1 MADFLVGRC
10 ISLGNACLVT
20 PRHFLFWL
28 RALRTFRTFC
38 TFRTFRVFHG
48 FFLLLKFKNN
58 KILTDRLGQRRPGG
72 AARARQCYCYI
83 YHIIVIIFAS
93 HYSYSLLSRTLSLTS
108 IPMANFTS
116 GDQVEVGML
125 MLYDLIPI

>member
-1 MADFLVGRC
+1 MGFVTIGATLLPWRRSHLSYFS
-10 ISLGNACLVT
+10 SL
-20 PRHFLFWL
+20 
-28 RALRTFRTFC
+28 
-38 TFRTFRVFHG
+38 
-48 FFLLLKFKNN
+48 
-58 KILTDRLGQRRPGG
+58 KILTDRLGQRRPSG

-83 YHIIVIIFAS
+83 YHIIIIIFAS

-108 IPMANFTS
+108 IPIANFTS